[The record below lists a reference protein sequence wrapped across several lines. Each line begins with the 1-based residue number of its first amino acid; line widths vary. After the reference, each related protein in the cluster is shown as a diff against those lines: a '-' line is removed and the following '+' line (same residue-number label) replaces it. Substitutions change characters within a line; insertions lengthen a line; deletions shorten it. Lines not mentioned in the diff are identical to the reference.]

1 VIANLPMFRQVP
13 RQGLAELTRQARSR
27 ELRRGDIVAQPGERL
42 PGLLAVVYGLVKLSL
57 RGEHGEERILRL
69 VGPGDTFG
77 EAMLFLD
84 RPAPVQAAALTDT
97 LLAIIPAE
105 PLLRL
110 IDTDSRFT
118 RAMLAS
124 MSQRLNALVADFEA
138 LTLHGARER
147 VAAYLGSLAEPGS
160 GPVAVLL
167 PAPKNVIASRLGVT
181 KETLSR
187 ILRELAQQGLI
198 AVKRREIT
206 LLERTALAAAGGH
219 AWQVGGE

>member
-1 VIANLPMFRQVP
+1 MFRQVP
-13 RQGLAELTRQARSR
+13 RQGLAELMRQAHSQ
-27 ELRRGDIVAQPGERL
+27 ELRRGEIVVQPGERL
-42 PGLLAVVYGLVKLSL
+42 PGLMAVVYGLVKLSL

-77 EAMLFLD
+77 EARLFLD
-84 RPAPVQAAALTDT
+84 HPVPVQAVALTDS

-110 IDTDSRFT
+110 IETDSRFT

-147 VAAYLGSLAEPGS
+147 VASYLDSLAEPGS
-160 GPVAVLL
+160 GSVAVVL
-167 PAPKNVIASRLGVT
+167 PAPKNVIASRLGVA

-187 ILRELAQQGLI
+187 ILHELAQQGLI
-198 AVKRREIT
+198 AVKRREVT
-206 LLERTALAAAGGH
+206 LLDRPALAAAGGH
-219 AWQVGGE
+219 ARPDGGD

>member
-1 VIANLPMFRQVP
+1 MFRQVP
-13 RQGLAELTRQARSR
+13 RLSLAELMQHVRSQ
-27 ELRRGDIVAQPGERL
+27 ELRRGDVVAQPGERL

-57 RGEHGEERILRL
+57 RSERGEERILRL

-124 MSQRLNALVADFEA
+124 MSQRLSALVADFEA
-138 LTLHGARER
+138 LTMHGARER

-160 GPVAVLL
+160 DPIAVQL

-187 ILRELAQQGLI
+187 ILRELAKQGLI
-198 AVKRREIT
+198 AVKRREVT
-206 LLERTALAAAGGH
+206 LLDRAALATAGGH
-219 AWQVGGE
+219 ARTGGGE